1 MPLSPWIVWGLSSNG
16 RRSDNRIPQFKNGS
30 IRLRKNWQW
39 KWTYWLEPHQGS
51 LKNRGPR
58 PLFSGGPN
66 EVHGP
71 SEFSHWSHGLSC
83 RTQLRN
89 PSSSRPPHA
98 LVLNGGLKKPR
109 CASAKTR
116 TKRFLRIWVTYKS
129 SVSLSA
135 CLDTVQL
142 PHPAGHLSWC
152 NRFIR

>member
-1 MPLSPWIVWGLSSNG
+1 MGVEATIGSLSLKTVQ
-16 RRSDNRIPQFKNGS
+16 SDWE
-30 IRLRKNWQW
+30 KNWQW
-39 KWTYWLEPHQGS
+39 KWTYWLEQHQGS
-51 LKNRGPR
+51 LKNPGAKTSIFRRTKWSPWSTWIFTSVPR
-58 PLFSGGPN
+58 SELSNPTRKPLL
-66 EVHGP
+66 
-71 SEFSHWSHGLSC
+71 LSA
-83 RTQLRN
+83 
-89 PSSSRPPHA
+89 PPHA